1 MAGFAWSSR
10 CCTSV
15 VGAPLAI
22 MAEAQLWRSVWK
34 VTRRNLAR
42 ERAAGKIAS
51 VASWPRRRNPGPTSF
66 SLLANLSRRFPAARA
81 LNLPSGAPEIE

>member
-1 MAGFAWSSR
+1 MAGFAWPSR

-15 VGAPLAI
+15 IGAPLAI

-34 VTRRNLAR
+34 VTRRNFAR

-51 VASWPRRRNPGPTSF
+51 VASWPRSEIRARPHFPSLPTFPGAFLP
-66 SLLANLSRRFPAARA
+66 RA
-81 LNLPSGAPEIE
+81 L